1 LLIIGFA
8 MSDLQL
14 RIAHISDT
22 HITRFGMHLPD
33 MLDRC
38 VSLIAKLE
46 PKPDVIVHSGD
57 ITDNGVLDDY
67 ELASEK
73 LGAIPYELLIA
84 PGNHDERNNG
94 DSLFKEIIGPVDFEA
109 SIGKAVFLL
118 LDSAVPDSDN
128 GRLGRHRQGLI
139 TSKFRALPDGVLK
152 ILVLHHHIIPVPFA
166 GREKDIL
173 EDAGDVLKVILDA
186 GVDLVLMGHRHVRN
200 AMQVNGTIFVNAG
213 TVASVRTRGRLGNSF
228 NVIDISKDDTISVK
242 VINIRS
248 GEEETGWF
256 FKLRRKENK

>member
-1 LLIIGFA
+1 

-22 HITRFGMHLPD
+22 HITRHGMHLTD

-38 VSLIAKLE
+38 ISLISTLE
-46 PKPDVIVHSGD
+46 PRPDVVIHSGD

-73 LGAIPYELLIA
+73 LGAIPYELLIT

-128 GRLGRHRQGLI
+128 GRLGRHRQSLI
-139 TSKFRALPDGVLK
+139 TNKFKALPDGVLK
-152 ILVLHHHIIPVPFA
+152 ILVLHHHVTPVPFA

-173 EDAGDVLKVILDA
+173 EDAGDVLRVILDA

-200 AMQVNGTIFVNAG
+200 AIQVNGTIFINAG

-228 NVIDISKDDTISVK
+228 NVIDIARDGTASIR
-242 VINIRS
+242 VIDIRT
-248 GEEETGWF
+248 GKEETSWA
-256 FKLRRKENK
+256 FKLRKKEHY